1 MTLARSA
8 VDRLVAGLDPM
19 TAAQE
24 AIADLARK
32 TQGDGGLI
40 LVNAQGRIGYAFN
53 TPAMSCAT
61 VDAATGTPRLLS

>member
-1 MTLARSA
+1 MGAAR
-8 VDRLVAGLDPM
+8 
-19 TAAQE
+19 E

-40 LVNAQGRIGYAFN
+40 LVDAQGRIGYAFN